1 MITHSA
7 FQTTALSRKSRKVS
21 ISSNSLRRRDCST
34 PIKILTNSS
43 IPEASERTN
52 NKRERRR
59 KIQVSKSSMV
69 NDSSILAANNP
80 LKGDRSESLKKSPK
94 RKSPNIKDNDLRRE
108 GEAGSNSSLAR
119 NSNSSNK
126 TRKKNTE
133 DGNS

>member
-1 MITHSA
+1 MTTHSA

-21 ISSNSLRRRDCST
+21 ISSKCLRRRDCST

-43 IPEASERTN
+43 ILEASERPK

-59 KIQVSKSSMV
+59 KIQVNKSSMV

-80 LKGDRSESLKKSPK
+80 LKGDRSESLKMSP
-94 RKSPNIKDNDLRRE
+94 RRSLNIKDSDLRRE
-108 GEAGSNSSLAR
+108 GEAGSNNSLAR
-119 NSNSSNK
+119 SSNK
-126 TRKKNTE
+126 MRRKNKNTK